1 MYTPEEY
8 DKVVNK
14 LRMFFREAK
23 GYIEVD
29 GQKDL
34 SILSAC
40 ENPHSLVKFK
50 FNSLEWSQPQTNQ
63 MRLEHYLLNNPE
75 WEGCYSITTSYRDER
90 DEDMIPSRHLRSFTM
105 FEVESHGDYKT
116 LLKTLTELLTF
127 LGFEEEPIHLE
138 YQTIANMFK
147 SPTVEAEHEMKI
159 GEQSPVVFLKN
170 FTKASNPFFNMKQN
184 GSTYKKCDVL
194 LAPVGE
200 TIGCAERSC
209 DVEEMRYNFLNQ
221 SDGKYAQTLYK
232 QFGEK
237 RVMEELEEYLSNKFI
252 PRWGFGLGMMRLIS
266 AMKHQELL

>member
-8 DKVVNK
+8 DEVLNK
-14 LRMFFREAK
+14 LRIFFRFGK

-40 ENPHSLVKFK
+40 ENPHSLVKFD
-50 FNSLEWSQPQTNQ
+50 FAGSSYSQPQTSQ

-75 WEGCYSITTSYRDER
+75 WNGCYSITTSYRDEKE
-90 DEDMIPSRHLRSFTM
+90 EDMIKGRHLRAFTM
-105 FEVESHGDYKT
+105 FEVESSGTFKD
-116 LLKTLTELLTF
+116 LLKTLTELLYF
-127 LGFEEEPIHLE
+127 LGFEEPQHLE

-147 SPTVEAEHEMKI
+147 SPTVEAEHEMTI
-159 GEQSPVVFLKN
+159 AQDTPVAFLKN
-170 FTKASNPFFNMKQN
+170 FTKASNPFFNMKQD

-209 DVEEMRYNFLNQ
+209 DTEEMRHNFLNQ
-221 SDGKYAQTLYK
+221 SDGQYAQTLFNK
-232 QFGEK
+232 FGEK
-237 RVMEELEEYLSNKFI
+237 RVMAELDEYLDNDFF
-252 PRWGFGLGMMRLIS
+252 PRWGFGLGMMRLIT
-266 AMKHQELL
+266 AMKHQDLL

>member
-50 FNSLEWSQPQTNQ
+50 FNGSEWSQPQTNQ